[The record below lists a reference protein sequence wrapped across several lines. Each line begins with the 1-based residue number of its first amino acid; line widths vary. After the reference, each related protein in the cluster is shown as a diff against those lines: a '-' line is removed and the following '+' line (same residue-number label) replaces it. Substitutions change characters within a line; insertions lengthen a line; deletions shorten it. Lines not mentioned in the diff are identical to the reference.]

1 MKEALNK
8 KTETKT
14 DFKKFSGG
22 KHKTSK
28 ENIIKYHENY
38 VTRRYSYRNKVFKNK
53 NVLLQI

>member
-28 ENIIKYHENY
+28 ENIIKYHENLFNILGEI
-38 VTRRYSYRNKVFKNK
+38 RNDISLCNK
-53 NVLLQI
+53 KIQL